1 MVFKVINQSTNQFFS
16 FFLFFFFSYLLFF
29 FFSFFLLCIFFFFYF
44 YFSVRDRLSK
54 NNKSTL
60 DEVRKHLS
68 NLVKSFDKWSDKERS
83 TGSFIQF
90 YRNRHGLTALHVA
103 AKYGDYLIVSE
114 LIHTHHFCISSKDL
128 YGRTPLHYAALYGKM
143 KVALLLTHLR
153 KGYREEDTYRHFVK
167 GDFTSGLSGTNKN
180 GTADYHL
187 NDYDEDVR
195 VAHWKLKTCTDLLPS
210 QMASHGYQHHAH
222 NENDLSD
229 KLNNSETDHRKS
241 MDDYLM
247 TNYHLS
253 EEYQKAR
260 SQLIAGLETSNHA
273 NDDQKNKNSSSN
285 NSSSNNSSSNN
296 SSNNNNNHNHS
307 NSTNGDLEGETKRK
321 SNYESGSNSTEKTEE
336 ISSDSNNITPPTMDT
351 KNGGAGDSND
361 ETSKTNDNN
370 NNNNNSTE
378 VSPVSDTGSEDNNSS
393 SESKTTAQQDEKRTS
408 ESTSSATDE
417 NSSFQDVRNWLE
429 KAGVAQYTEI
439 FLKNGWETT
448 DALILI
454 QETDLKEMG
463 VKPGHCA
470 VILKN
475 IQERKGVS

>member
-1 MVFKVINQSTNQFFS
+1 MVGFVQDINKPIDLIN
-16 FFLFFFFSYLLFF
+16 FFLCF
-29 FFSFFLLCIFFFFYF
+29 FFSFFLLCIFFFFYS

-296 SSNNNNNHNHS
+296 SSNNNNNNNHNHS

-361 ETSKTNDNN
+361 ETSKTNDNNN

>member
-1 MVFKVINQSTNQFFS
+1 M
-16 FFLFFFFSYLLFF
+16 
-29 FFSFFLLCIFFFFYF
+29 
-44 YFSVRDRLSK
+44 
-54 NNKSTL
+54 
-60 DEVRKHLS
+60 
-68 NLVKSFDKWSDKERS
+68 
-83 TGSFIQF
+83 
-90 YRNRHGLTALHVA
+90 A

-285 NSSSNNSSSNN
+285 NSNSNNSSSNNSSSNN
-296 SSNNNNNHNHS
+296 SSNNNNNNNHNHS

-361 ETSKTNDNN
+361 ETSKTNDNNN

>member
-1 MVFKVINQSTNQFFS
+1 MWFSKCWVLFKISINQSTNTIFSFFS
-16 FFLFFFFSYLLFF
+16 FFL
-29 FFSFFLLCIFFFFYF
+29 FFLLCIFFFFYF

-143 KVALLLTHLR
+143 QVALLLTHLR

-285 NSSSNNSSSNN
+285 NSSSNNSS
-296 SSNNNNNHNHS
+296 NNNNNHNHS
-307 NSTNGDLEGETKRK
+307 NSTNGDLVGETKRK

-370 NNNNNSTE
+370 NNNNNNSTE

-393 SESKTTAQQDEKRTS
+393 SESKTTAQKDEKRTS